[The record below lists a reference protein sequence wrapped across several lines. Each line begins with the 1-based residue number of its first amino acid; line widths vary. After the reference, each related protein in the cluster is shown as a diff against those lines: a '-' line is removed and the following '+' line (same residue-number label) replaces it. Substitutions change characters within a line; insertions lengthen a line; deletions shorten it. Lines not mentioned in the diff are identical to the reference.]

1 MNPNVRKTL
10 QEFVAI
16 DSSGDVDKSEILGT
30 AVHEIEAMGLAPH
43 VYRDVKAVAATFGAG
58 GVVFNGHLDTVPFG
72 SGWTRRHG
80 EVVGERMYGR
90 GTADM
95 KGGCVAMLAAAHE
108 LLREKVPFSLFF
120 TTDEETT
127 MKAASGRHGEPFLKE
142 AAAIVVGEPSSLK
155 IVGSEKGI
163 YWFEVTTRGRSAHGS
178 TPHLGENAIYRM
190 MRVLETVEP
199 RSQPRDYLA
208 ELTISLGAIRGGSK
222 PNVVADECVADL
234 DVRYPPSLSQWEAKV
249 AVESLLAKSSQPV
262 ELKVKHFVPAA
273 SVDPTSTHV
282 AAMQRIAGPEIRT
295 VSYGTEMA
303 WFMASNPRCL
313 VLGPGPPD
321 RIHVPDEYVDLPEVE
336 RAAEIYAA
344 YAKAMAPKRGR

>member
-1 MNPNVRKTL
+1 
-10 QEFVAI
+10 
-16 DSSGDVDKSEILGT
+16 
-30 AVHEIEAMGLAPH
+30 MGLEPH

-58 GVVFNGHLDTVPFG
+58 GVVLNGHLDTVPFG
-72 SGWTRRHG
+72 SGWTRAHG
-80 EVVGERMYGR
+80 EVVGKRMYGR

-95 KGGCVAMLAAAHE
+95 KAGCVAMLGAARE
-108 LLREKVPFSLFF
+108 LLKEKLPFSLFF

-127 MKAASGRHGEPFLKE
+127 MRAAQGLHKEPFLRE

-155 IVGSEKGI
+155 IVGAEKGI

-178 TPHLGENAIYRM
+178 TPHLGDNAIYRM
-190 MRVLETVEP
+190 MRVLEAVEP
-199 RSQPRDYLA
+199 RSRPRDYIE
-208 ELTISLGAIRGGSK
+208 ELTVNLGAIRGGAK

-249 AVESLLAKSSQPV
+249 AVEALLAKSAQPV
-262 ELKVKHFVPAA
+262 EMKVKHFVPAA
-273 SVDPTSTHV
+273 SVDPASPHL
-282 AAMQRIAGPEIRT
+282 AAMQKIAGEEVRA

-321 RIHVPDEYVDLPEVE
+321 HIHVPDEYVDLPEVD

-344 YAKAMAPKRGR
+344 YARAMAPRTRR